1 MSKYQKTSEMC
12 SPVKGSACNDK
23 STAVVQ
29 KQTNPA
35 RMKNQWALRNCDN
48 DKVPLPVRANGEAPL
63 AEQPSAFSCSPRPA
77 PAPRP
82 LSPSSI
88 QAQSHWSKL
97 AQNLGEKEKS
107 IIWGDTERCRKLA
120 LKTKPKPGQPR
131 IWKAGEELL
140 GAQNSAREG
149 MNPHPTEKTDY
160 SHTHTQIKYCHQ
172 FFCKVIP
179 HSSGQPMSNKC
190 DFPECSWIK
199 LEAKDKF
206 GLLVSVSDL
215 SPLITRFAAKRN
227 SSQIM
232 AAIQTGREEIS
243 QETPHNQAQ

>member
-97 AQNLGEKEKS
+97 AQNLGGKRKNQWS
-107 IIWGDTERCRKLA
+107 GVTPKGARNQPLKPSLSQARPGFGRQGKNSLVHKTVPGKGWTHIPQRKL
-120 LKTKPKPGQPR
+120 
-131 IWKAGEELL
+131 II
-140 GAQNSAREG
+140 
-149 MNPHPTEKTDY
+149 
-160 SHTHTQIKYCHQ
+160 HTHTQIKYCHQ

-199 LEAKDKF
+199 LEVKDKF
-206 GLLVSVSDL
+206 GLLISVSDL

>member
-1 MSKYQKTSEMC
+1 MSFEKLWQWQGPSPCESKRRSPISRAAICLFLLPTSC
-12 SPVKGSACNDK
+12 T
-23 STAVVQ
+23 STQATFSFINTSTIPLE
-29 KQTNPA
+29 QTGPKF
-35 RMKNQWALRNCDN
+35 R
-48 DKVPLPVRANGEAPL
+48 
-63 AEQPSAFSCSPRPA
+63 
-77 PAPRP
+77 
-82 LSPSSI
+82 
-88 QAQSHWSKL
+88 
-97 AQNLGEKEKS
+97 GEKEKS
-107 IIWGDTERCRKLA
+107 MIWGDTERCQKSA
-120 LKTKPKPGQPR
+120 LKTKPKPGQAR

-179 HSSGQPMSNKC
+179 YSSGQPMSNKC

-199 LEAKDKF
+199 LEVKDKF
-206 GLLVSVSDL
+206 GLLISVSDL

-232 AAIQTGREEIS
+232 AAVQAGREEIS
-243 QETPHNQAQ
+243 

>member
-107 IIWGDTERCRKLA
+107 MIWGDTERCRKLA
-120 LKTKPKPGQPR
+120 LKTKPKPGQDLEGRGRTPWCTKQCQGR
-131 IWKAGEELL
+131 DEPTSHRENWLFTHTHKLNIAI
-140 GAQNSAREG
+140 NSSARL
-149 MNPHPTEKTDY
+149 
-160 SHTHTQIKYCHQ
+160 SHTAVGSQCQTN
-172 FFCKVIP
+172 VI
-179 HSSGQPMSNKC
+179 SLN
-190 DFPECSWIK
+190 
-199 LEAKDKF
+199 
-206 GLLVSVSDL
+206 
-215 SPLITRFAAKRN
+215 AA
-227 SSQIM
+227 
-232 AAIQTGREEIS
+232 E
-243 QETPHNQAQ
+243 